1 MVAPM
6 PTRVAIAIIV
16 VAELLGTSLWL
27 SANAVAD
34 ALQREWGISVADLG
48 HLTSA
53 VQLGFISGTL
63 VIALTGLADRFSAS
77 RIFAA
82 TALLGAAANAA
93 LAFAADGL
101 ASALVFR
108 FVTGLALAGVYPIGM
123 KLVVSWAPERAG
135 NVLGWLVGM
144 LTFGSGVPH
153 LVRGL
158 ALTPRW
164 QGVIY
169 AASALAVVAAIM
181 VGWLGDGPH
190 HGTARRL
197 HWGGV
202 LQTFRL
208 PRFRAAAF
216 GYFGHMWELYA
227 VVTLVPL
234 LVAPYLAS
242 ATPQAIYLAAA
253 GAFAAG
259 GIGCILGGII
269 SHHVGSARVAMVA
282 LAGSAACC
290 LVFPLV
296 QGLPAPLL
304 LALVW
309 VWGLFAVTDSPQFSA
324 LAAGALPPERMG
336 SALAFM
342 NSVGFGITI
351 VGIELATARWES
363 LGPQIGWLLLPGP
376 LLGLFFMTPLWR
388 DGGKGA

>member
-1 MVAPM
+1 M

-16 VAELLGTSLWL
+16 IAELLGTSLWL

-34 ALQREWGISVADLG
+34 ALQRDWGISVADLG

-93 LAFAADGL
+93 FAWASAGL

-158 ALTPRW
+158 ELTPHW

-169 AASALAVVAAIM
+169 AASGLAVVAALM

-190 HGTARRL
+190 HATARRL

-227 VVTLVPL
+227 FFVLTPL
-234 LVAPYLAS
+234 LVAPYLDA
-242 ATPQAIYLAAA
+242 ATPHTIYLAAA

-259 GIGCILGGII
+259 GIGCIVGGMI
-269 SHHVGSARVAMVA
+269 SHRVGSARVAMVA
-282 LAGSAACC
+282 LTGSAACC
-290 LVFPLV
+290 LVYPLA

-309 VWGLFAVTDSPQFSA
+309 AWGLLVVTDSPQFSA
-324 LAAGALPPERMG
+324 LAAGACPPERMG
-336 SALAFM
+336 SALALM
-342 NSVGFGITI
+342 NSIGFAITI
-351 VGIELATARWES
+351 VAIELATGQWES
-363 LGPQIGWLLLPGP
+363 LGPQVAWLLLPGP
-376 LLGLFFMTPLWR
+376 LLGLAAMTPLWR
-388 DGGKGA
+388 GGSQDTRPNP

>member
-1 MVAPM
+1 V
-6 PTRVAIAIIV
+6 
-16 VAELLGTSLWL
+16 
-27 SANAVAD
+27 
-34 ALQREWGISVADLG
+34 
-48 HLTSA
+48 
-53 VQLGFISGTL
+53 
-63 VIALTGLADRFSAS
+63 
-77 RIFAA
+77 
-82 TALLGAAANAA
+82 ANAA

-108 FVTGLALAGVYPIGM
+108 FVTGLALAGVYPVGM

-158 ALTPRW
+158 ALTPHW

-227 VVTLVPL
+227 VVTLAPL

-269 SHHVGSARVAMVA
+269 SHHVGSARVAIVA
-282 LAGSAACC
+282 LAGSATCC

-309 VWGLFAVTDSPQFSA
+309 AWGLFAVTDSPQFSA

-351 VGIELATARWES
+351 VGIELATAKWES

-376 LLGLFFMTPLWR
+376 LLGLFFMMPLWR
-388 DGGKGA
+388 DGGKSTQSRSGRT